1 MGYTVRHYLFPE
13 GASPLRLPKEL
24 VERLSRAEDF
34 LPDYAGT
41 RQKVLEIVVDNVD
54 GKPDQI
60 VANRGAIWLFDKD
73 GGIAES
79 LQKSLAAAMD
89 TWWQNEASSGGKVV
103 DLQPK
108 IRRKQYEEEHHW
120 VVGEDDLAV
129 VVSDIFAKSRS
140 GTLKAAKGSAVKPP
154 PLTHEGKRALS
165 LLNEPFYRIQD
176 ALSDLKEPA
185 LAGLAFQARRLSG
198 EFDHPILHK
207 AVAEM
212 ADELLEI
219 ARRRRRGD
227 GTWYA
232 YVEIMQWTTSDY
244 AGRVGT
250 TVDTY
255 HVKCAGKKA
264 AVAAA
269 RSLLAEHASRFAEDV
284 TVEAFVETD
293 IEWDAAGRMSTEQT

>member
-1 MGYTVRHYLFPE
+1 MGYTVRYYLFPD
-13 GASPLRLPKEL
+13 GAAPMRLPKEL

-41 RQKVLEIVVDNVD
+41 RQKVLEIVLDNAD

-60 VANRGAIWLFDKD
+60 IANRGAIWSFDKN

-79 LQKSLAAAMD
+79 LQTSLAAAMD
-89 TWWQNEASSGGKVV
+89 TWWQNEASGGGKVV

-108 IRRKQYEEEHHW
+108 IRRKRYEEEHHW
-120 VVGEDDLAV
+120 VVGDADLAV
-129 VVSDIFAKSRS
+129 VASDIFAK
-140 GTLKAAKGSAVKPP
+140 GKTGALKSAKGSTVKPP
-154 PLTHEGKRALS
+154 PLTREGKRALS
-165 LLNEPFYRIQD
+165 LLSEPFYRIQD

-185 LAGLAFQARRLSG
+185 LAGLAFEARRLSG

-212 ADELLEI
+212 AEELLEI
-219 ARRRRRGD
+219 ARRQRRGD

-232 YVEIMQWTTSDY
+232 YVEIMEWTTKDY
-244 AGRVGT
+244 VGRVGT
-250 TVDTY
+250 TIDTY

-264 AVAAA
+264 AVTAA
-269 RSLLAEHASRFAEDV
+269 RSLLAEYASRFAADV

-293 IEWDAAGRMSTEQT
+293 IEWDAAGRMSTERT